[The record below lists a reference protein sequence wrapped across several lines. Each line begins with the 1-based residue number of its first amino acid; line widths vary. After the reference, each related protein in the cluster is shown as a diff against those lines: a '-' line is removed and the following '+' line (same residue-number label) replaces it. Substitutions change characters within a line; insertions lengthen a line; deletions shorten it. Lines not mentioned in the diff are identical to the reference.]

1 MSRSLP
7 SLAERHAPS
16 KQWPK
21 TGRAD
26 LVSLFGCAGISSAFL
41 YWAISAAVAGLPLM
55 MRLANELP
63 QMTRQFLPG
72 ASLLE
77 VFLIYV
83 SNSDSLME
91 GLMFCIKRRAFNSSC
106 KLVGEDQRYP
116 PEEPVVLLTREVV
129 DIT

>member
-1 MSRSLP
+1 
-7 SLAERHAPS
+7 
-16 KQWPK
+16 
-21 TGRAD
+21 
-26 LVSLFGCAGISSAFL
+26 
-41 YWAISAAVAGLPLM
+41 
-55 MRLANELP
+55 MRWH
-63 QMTRQFLPG
+63 QFSIFVLG
-72 ASLLE
+72 HICSCSWLTAE